1 MDLKK
6 RECEMDQ
13 RRKKWNRL
21 EEVTVQNGPVMKK
34 KQCKMDGN
42 KRMDLKKKNRGIDR
56 KRNSVG
62 NISQTIRS
70 LKESK
75 EECLWNGLEIDIVQ
89 NGSDGETAWN
99 VSEESALYGL
109 EEEIVGNAWEMKER
123 SNRPEVEGG
132 SNG

>member
-1 MDLKK
+1 
-6 RECEMDQ
+6 
-13 RRKKWNRL
+13 
-21 EEVTVQNGPVMKK
+21 
-34 KQCKMDGN
+34 MDGN